1 MNRKIL
7 VNVGPYE
14 TRAAI
19 LEDGKLCELMYE
31 IKNDEKIVGCIYKGR
46 VSNVVPGTQ
55 SAFVDIGIHKD
66 AYLTLTGVEN
76 EDMEYQD
83 IFKSPIQD
91 ILKVGQDVVLQ
102 ILKEPTPNKGPR
114 STMTLSL
121 PGRYLVFMPKLDHIG
136 VSRKISMEKER
147 ERLRAIGKR
156 LIPQGSGVVFRTAA
170 EGLEEDM
177 LKSDLDILLKM
188 WKKVEERI
196 ANVPPR
202 TLLHRDM
209 PLPMKIARDFF
220 TDEVEEMIIDS
231 EEDYNSI
238 VNDCEFLTP
247 MQRASLELYK
257 DSTPLFEKYG
267 LEKEIERAFDRKIWL
282 ESGGYL
288 FFDKTEA
295 MYCIDVNSG
304 RFSGGN
310 GLEETVFKVNVEAAK
325 EIARQIRLRN
335 LSGVIIIDFIDMESP
350 AHRAQVLKALK
361 DGFRGDKNKPHILD
375 FSELGLVQMTRR
387 RTSASL
393 DELRKT
399 PCPCC
404 HGTSKTLSVRT
415 IANALKTQLLSDINH
430 YDTNEFIVHTHK
442 SVGDM
447 LKTKNELKEI
457 EEKTSRKVFLKTKDD
472 MDLEFYSIEPVL
484 SQDKQKELYKD
495 LEPNQEFINEA
506 EIQNE
511 NVELPKETE
520 NDEKEEIISIA
531 DNNETNSIQ
540 ENENNSEKKSTQ
552 PVNKWLNKDK
562 KQHFFNNKKQQ
573 YKNKKY
579 NYKPNFNPKSNNK
592 SNNKRFKKS
601 KGR

>member
-1 MNRKIL
+1 MNKKIL

-19 LEDGKLCELMYE
+19 MEDGKLCELMYE
-31 IKNDEKIVGCIYKGR
+31 IQNDEKIVGCIYKGR
-46 VSNVVPGTQ
+46 VANVVPGTQ

-76 EDMEYQD
+76 EEMEYQD

-147 ERLRAIGKR
+147 ERLRAIGKK

-170 EGLEEDM
+170 EGLEEDV
-177 LKSDLDILLKM
+177 LKGDLDILLKM

-196 ANVPPR
+196 PNVPPR

-220 TDEVEEMIIDS
+220 TDEVQEMIIDS
-231 EEDYNSI
+231 EEAYNNI

-350 AHRAQVLKALK
+350 AHRSQVLKALK
-361 DGFRGDKNKPHILD
+361 DGFKGDKNKPHILD

-399 PCPCC
+399 QCPCC
-404 HGTSKTLSVRT
+404 HGTGKTLSVRT
-415 IANALKTQLLSDINH
+415 IANALKTQLISDAQR
-430 YDTNEFIVHTHK
+430 YDTHEFLVHTHK

-457 EEKTSRKVFLKTKDD
+457 EDKTSRKIFLRTKDD
-472 MDLEFYSIEPVL
+472 MDLEFYSIEPVI
-484 SQDKQKELYKD
+484 SQDKRESL
-495 LEPNQEFINEA
+495 
-506 EIQNE
+506 
-511 NVELPKETE
+511 
-520 NDEKEEIISIA
+520 EKEF
-531 DNNETNSIQ
+531 NQNSEQEPHQEPSEESKEANKTIQ
-540 ENENNSEKKSTQ
+540 EKQHEATEDSADPQNIKKDKDENATNRQTPS
-552 PVNKWLNKDK
+552 NKWLNSGK
-562 KQHFFNNKKQQ
+562 KQLFKNSKQLW
-573 YKNKKY
+573 KNKKY
-579 NYKPNFNPKSNNK
+579 NNK
-592 SNNKRFKKS
+592 ANFKKS
-601 KGR
+601 NKYHKHPKGR